1 MRRRSPPIPI
11 PLHRIGSR
19 KGLRSRPGS
28 AEAAEQ
34 PQTHEVLKPGPKLL
48 DSSLP
53 QPSQHLFSQRPR
65 NFREHDNIFARGT
78 SNSPNWRCSVGGK
91 FCRTTLSSRVRLPQ
105 TSVGGGW
112 AGLWMV
118 LSNAWVS
125 EALLFLKFS
134 DQEPQIFLAFHLR
147 GRVRAWKLVILGCGI
162 LRSALTGSTP
172 RTVRWHRLREP
183 EAQVG
188 FLCVCVGVGVG
199 RGSAILRTKLMVF
212 AVFPL

>member
-1 MRRRSPPIPI
+1 MRRRSPPIPL
-11 PLHRIGSR
+11 PRIGSR

-34 PQTHEVLKPGPKLL
+34 PQTHEVLEPGPKLPDPFL
-48 DSSLP
+48 L
-53 QPSQHLFSQRPR
+53 QPSQHLPSQRPR

-78 SNSPNWRCSVGGK
+78 SNSPNWICSVGGK

-105 TSVGGGW
+105 TAVDRGW

-118 LSNAWVS
+118 LSNAWVL

-134 DQEPQIFLAFHLR
+134 DPESQILLVFHLR
-147 GRVRAWKLVILGCGI
+147 GRVRAWKLVILGRGI
-162 LRSALTGSTP
+162 PRSALTGSTP
-172 RTVRWHRLREP
+172 RWHRLCEP

-188 FLCVCVGVGVG
+188 FLCVWGRG
-199 RGSAILRTKLMVF
+199 RGSEH
-212 AVFPL
+212 P